1 MPGKNG
7 KDFLLYVQEV
17 MSIFMANLTF
27 NHFYSGPAGGGGV
40 RQPQA
45 HGQLRLQPSGQ
56 NKGQHIKV
64 FADF

>member
-1 MPGKNG
+1 
-7 KDFLLYVQEV
+7 

-27 NHFYSGPAGGGGV
+27 NHFYPGPAGGGGV